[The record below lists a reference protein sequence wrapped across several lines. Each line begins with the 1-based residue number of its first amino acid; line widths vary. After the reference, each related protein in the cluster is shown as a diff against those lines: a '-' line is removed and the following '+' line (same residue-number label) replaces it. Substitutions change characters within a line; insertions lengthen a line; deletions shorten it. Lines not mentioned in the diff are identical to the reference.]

1 MPPASS
7 PSNSAVASSARPAL
21 TPLLRLAIPMVL
33 ARATQAVISFA
44 DTYQVSHLGADAI
57 AATATGALNT
67 YALVMLPM
75 GTVFIVQTFVSQ
87 LVGRGERDATPRFAW
102 YGLAI
107 SAIAGLGAVASIPL
121 IGPVLGLFGYSTTV
135 HAAMT
140 DYMAIRALAVG
151 AIVGTEALGNWY
163 GGLGITW
170 MSMVAGILAMVSNIA
185 LNAVLIDGRLG
196 LPALGVRG
204 TAVASSIASTLGFA
218 FLFAAFLMRRGG
230 APRARATGFSRRDLT
245 RVLRFGAPNGVNWF
259 LEFAAFQIF
268 LNVVISGLGTPTLA
282 AFNVVISIN
291 MVAAMPAFGVA
302 SAGAILVAQHI
313 GRGAR
318 DDVWPQTKL
327 TLFVATAWQAAIG
340 ALYLAFPRQLLSIF
354 ATSVDRDAIFETGV
368 AMLMLA
374 GLWQAF
380 DATAVT
386 LAEALRAAGDTAWS
400 ATARLLLAWV
410 VFVPSALYAVRVLHT
425 GAVGATVCLAGYL
438 ALLAVVFAYRF
449 HNGAWRSIEL
459 VEPALA

>member
-1 MPPASS
+1 MPASP
-7 PSNSAVASSARPAL
+7 PSRHAAAPSTRPAL
-21 TPLLRLAIPMVL
+21 APLLRLAFPLVL

-87 LVGRGERDATPRFAW
+87 LVGRGDREATPRFAW

-107 SAIAGLGAVASIPL
+107 SAIAGLVAVVAIPL
-121 IGPVLGLFGYSTTV
+121 VRPVLGLFGYSATV
-135 HAAMT
+135 RVMMT
-140 DYMAIRALAVG
+140 DYMVIRAFAVG

-163 GGLGITW
+163 GGLGVTW
-170 MSMVAGILAMVSNIA
+170 MSMVAGIIAMVSNVA
-185 LNAVLIDGRLG
+185 LNAVLIDGRFG

-204 TAVASSIASTLGFA
+204 TSLSSSIASTLGFA

-230 APRARATGFSRRDLT
+230 APRARATGFSRRDIA
-245 RVLRFGAPNGVNWF
+245 RVLRFGGPNGLNWF

-268 LNVVISGLGTPTLA
+268 INLVISGLGTPTLA
-282 AFNVVISIN
+282 AFNVVMSIN

-302 SAGAILVAQHI
+302 SAGAILVAQRI
-313 GRGAR
+313 GRGER

-327 TLFVATAWQAAIG
+327 TLLVATAWQAAIG
-340 ALYLAFPRQLLSIF
+340 AVYFVFPRRLFSIF
-354 ATSVDRDAIFETGV
+354 VIAVDRDAIFETGI

-374 GLWQAF
+374 GVWQAF
-380 DATAVT
+380 DATAMT

-410 VFVPSALYAVRVLHT
+410 VFVPSALFVVRVLET
-425 GAVGATVCLAGYL
+425 GAVGAMVCLAGYL
-438 ALLAVVFAYRF
+438 ALLAVALAYRF
-449 HNGAWRSIEL
+449 HTGAWRSIEL
-459 VEPALA
+459 VEPVLL